1 MKLIV
6 AVTKNWGIGKNG
18 TMLVHLPADLKYY
31 REKTTG
37 NVTIMGLKTYNALPV
52 RPLPNRTTIVLT
64 RDKNFI
70 DDRIIIVHSLEELF
84 EKIKHFPNKEIYVCG
99 GATIYN
105 QLIDYCDKALITK
118 INTIKDADTFFPNI
132 DKMQNWELIGATEP
146 QINNN
151 LEYTFVEY
159 KNNKIKQV

>member
-105 QLIDYCDKALITK
+105 QLIDYK
-118 INTIKDADTFFPNI
+118 
-132 DKMQNWELIGATEP
+132 
-146 QINNN
+146 
-151 LEYTFVEY
+151 
-159 KNNKIKQV
+159 KQ

>member
-132 DKMQNWELIGATEP
+132 DKMQNWELISATEP